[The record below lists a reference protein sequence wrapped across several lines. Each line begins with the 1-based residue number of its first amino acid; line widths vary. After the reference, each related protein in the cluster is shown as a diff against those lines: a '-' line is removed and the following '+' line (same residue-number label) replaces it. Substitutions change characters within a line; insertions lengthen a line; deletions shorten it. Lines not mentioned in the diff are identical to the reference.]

1 MFLCH
6 KVQAFFQ
13 RGFESGD
20 GFQQFGNANIL
31 SRGRFG
37 VCQLCFHTSKLK
49 RIAYRCKRYFNF
61 LLTGR
66 MLLVLLMDEAADS
79 TAPEKAKNGREIFT
93 KELAEEI
100 ISACGSGFT
109 LEKAGALVG
118 VNPSTIKTW
127 ASRKP
132 DFARRVES
140 ARKKHELSLLR
151 DIELAGQ
158 KSWQA
163 KAWMSERVYGYAQP
177 SARLQV
183 SQDVT
188 HGISGNLAS
197 LLAGIA
203 GRKKITATTEKRQIE
218 SNHKF
223 IDVQPVST
231 ESENH
236 LSNNKY
242 CINKTNSVEQQQDA
256 TPKTP
261 KPRHKRMKLRKP
273 RAESLAKYPTTT
285 TPPANPPAPI

>member
-1 MFLCH
+1 
-6 KVQAFFQ
+6 
-13 RGFESGD
+13 
-20 GFQQFGNANIL
+20 
-31 SRGRFG
+31 
-37 VCQLCFHTSKLK
+37 
-49 RIAYRCKRYFNF
+49 
-61 LLTGR
+61 
-66 MLLVLLMDEAADS
+66 MDENGAAPS
-79 TAPEKAKNGREIFT
+79 APIEKAKNGREIFSD
-93 KELAEEI
+93 KIAEEI
-100 ISACGSGFT
+100 IAACGSGFT

-118 VNPSTIKTW
+118 VNANTIKTW

-132 DFARRVES
+132 EFARRVET

-203 GRKKITATTEKRQIE
+203 GRKKITASAEKRQIE
-218 SNHKF
+218 SGHNY
-223 IDVQPVST
+223 IDIQPVT
-231 ESENH
+231 TKPEND

-256 TPKTP
+256 QAKTL
-261 KPRHKRMKLRKP
+261 KPRHKQMRRRKP

-285 TPPANPPAPI
+285 PPANPPAPI

>member
-1 MFLCH
+1 MPWEFLSDSPSTIDNLCH
-6 KVQAFFQ
+6 PLGSVNSFY
-13 RGFESGD
+13 
-20 GFQQFGNANIL
+20 L
-31 SRGRFG
+31 SQS
-37 VCQLCFHTSKLK
+37 VVEVK
-49 RIAYRCKRYFNF
+49 
-61 LLTGR
+61 
-66 MLLVLLMDEAADS
+66 LMDEAADS
-79 TAPEKAKNGREIFT
+79 TAPIEKAKNGREIFT

-203 GRKKITATTEKRQIE
+203 GRKKEKKAEVINIEPPKNKVDTIFYCATSAGDAIDTTSTCAEISKPII
-218 SNHKF
+218 SPHK
-223 IDVQPVST
+223 QT
-231 ESENH
+231 
-236 LSNNKY
+236 L
-242 CINKTNSVEQQQDA
+242 
-256 TPKTP
+256 P

>member
-1 MFLCH
+1 
-6 KVQAFFQ
+6 
-13 RGFESGD
+13 
-20 GFQQFGNANIL
+20 
-31 SRGRFG
+31 
-37 VCQLCFHTSKLK
+37 
-49 RIAYRCKRYFNF
+49 
-61 LLTGR
+61 
-66 MLLVLLMDEAADS
+66 MDENS
-79 TAPEKAKNGREIFT
+79 APPSAPIEKAKNGREIFT
-93 KELAEEI
+93 DKIADEI
-100 ISACGSGFT
+100 VAACGSGFT

-118 VNPSTIKTW
+118 VNANTIKTW

-132 DFARRVES
+132 EFARRVET

-163 KAWMSERVYGYAQP
+163 KAWLAERVYNHAIP

-188 HGISGNLAS
+188 HGISGNLAQ

-203 GRKKITATTEKRQIE
+203 GRKKEKKAEVIETQTLPEPKMQIASVATTSKHKSQIE
-218 SNHKF
+218 
-223 IDVQPVST
+223 
-231 ESENH
+231 
-236 LSNNKY
+236 Y
-242 CINKTNSVEQQQDA
+242 CIKSETLQPEVL

-261 KPRHKRMKLRKP
+261 KPRHKQMRRRKP

>member
-1 MFLCH
+1 
-6 KVQAFFQ
+6 
-13 RGFESGD
+13 
-20 GFQQFGNANIL
+20 
-31 SRGRFG
+31 
-37 VCQLCFHTSKLK
+37 
-49 RIAYRCKRYFNF
+49 
-61 LLTGR
+61 

-79 TAPEKAKNGREIFT
+79 TAPIEKAKNGREIFT
-93 KELAEEI
+93 KELADEI
-100 ISACGSGFT
+100 VSACGSGFT

-151 DIELAGQ
+151 DIELAGA

-163 KAWMSERVYGYAQP
+163 KAWMAERIYNHAQP

-203 GRKKITATTEKRQIE
+203 GRKKTQVIDAKAVEVKTALPIRDN
-218 SNHKF
+218 S
-223 IDVQPVST
+223 
-231 ESENH
+231 
-236 LSNNKY
+236 Y
-242 CINKTNSVEQQQDA
+242 CATDA
-256 TPKTP
+256 TQTITTTTP
-261 KPRHKRMKLRKP
+261 KVLGKTRHRRMKTRKP
-273 RAESLAKYPTTT
+273 RAESLAKYTT
-285 TPPANPPAPI
+285 TPPATPPAPI